1 MPGMPPDSSGISPEG
16 TRAQRWLARL
26 SFALAFLAVAV
37 VLLFAG
43 VKSAAMLGVGMAAAA
58 VSLATA
64 FLVLS
69 RRGVLRWL
77 SLAAFVLA
85 PLTVIVVYA
94 FADLLWVALASA
106 AGWLLACAAG
116 RAALTADMP
125 DWRMP
130 EFPAAPARQ
139 PFLIMNPRS
148 GGGKVAK
155 FDLQRKAEALGAEV
169 FLMSGAAPVDVA
181 EVARKAVAAGSD
193 LLGVAGGDGTQ
204 ALVAGVAAE
213 HGIPFMV
220 ITAGTRNH
228 FALDLGLD
236 RADPAACLRAL
247 SDGVELHVD
256 LGVIGGRTF
265 VNNASFGAY
274 AEVVETPAYR
284 DDKLGTTLDTLPDL
298 LHGHRGTRLSALADG
313 VPIDGPQ
320 ALLVACN
327 PYGTGDIAGLG
338 RRARLDRGVLGVVA
352 VTVDSVRQAVGLLR
366 GRHTD
371 GLRVLTART
380 VEVTAGSDRIPVGVD
395 GESILLPVPVRCAI
409 RPAALRVRVPRNRPG
424 VPAPKP
430 VLSWSRLRRLASWRR
445 RPPSA
450 SPAAGY
456 RPAGAGH
463 PGETRQE
470 PDASR
475 LRAARR
481 PGRRAGPGQ
490 GAVGAD
496 DDLRRG
502 TAGRVVGQWPGVA
515 RPRDS
520 GDRLGT
526 GPGTRAARARIRHQ
540 LSPPAVGDPH
550 GPGRRGDVPRLG
562 REAAANSA
570 VPNSSPAGRGDRRP
584 GRHRWPA
591 RPPPRLHVPA
601 LEPAAG
607 RPAAGATAHAG
618 PRPAGQAAVLPRQ
631 APSGLTQ
638 PLAVAHHS
646 RRGSGRPGGSA
657 ARVSPWPGG
666 CPARPRAVRWMV
678 RPLTGGPRP

>member
-1 MPGMPPDSSGISPEG
+1 MPGMPPESSGISPEG

-43 VKSAAMLGVGMAAAA
+43 VRSAAMLGVGMAAAA

-77 SLAAFVLA
+77 SLAVFVLA
-85 PLTVIVVYA
+85 PLTVLVVYA
-94 FADLLWVALASA
+94 FAGLLWVALASA

-130 EFPAAPARQ
+130 EFPAAPARH

-155 FDLQRKAEALGAEV
+155 FDLQRKAEALGAQV
-169 FLMSGAAPVDVA
+169 FLMSGAEPVDVA
-181 EVARKAVAAGSD
+181 EVARAAVAAGSD

-213 HGIPFMV
+213 HGLPFMV

-236 RADPAACLRAL
+236 RADPAACLGAL
-247 SDGVELHVD
+247 RDGVELHVD
-256 LGVIGGRTF
+256 LGLIGGRTF

-298 LHGHRGTRLSALADG
+298 LHGHRGTRLRALADG

-380 VEVTAGSDRIPVGVD
+380 VEVTAGADRIPVGVD
-395 GESILLPVPVRCAI
+395 GEAILLPVPVRCAI
-409 RPAALRVRVPRNRPG
+409 RPAALRVRVPRDRPG

-430 VLSWSRLRRLASWRR
+430 VISWSRLRRLASWRPG
-445 RPPSA
+445 PPEA
-450 SPAAGY
+450 GPGAAH
-456 RPAGAGH
+456 RPATAD

-475 LRAARR
+475 LRAAR
-481 PGRRAGPGQ
+481 GASRRAGPGQ

-502 TAGRVVGQWPGVA
+502 TAGRVVGHRPAAA
-515 RPRDS
+515 RPGDS
-520 GDRLGT
+520 GDRL
-526 GPGTRAARARIRHQ
+526 
-540 LSPPAVGDPH
+540 
-550 GPGRRGDVPRLG
+550 
-562 REAAANSA
+562 
-570 VPNSSPAGRGDRRP
+570 
-584 GRHRWPA
+584 
-591 RPPPRLHVPA
+591 
-601 LEPAAG
+601 
-607 RPAAGATAHAG
+607 
-618 PRPAGQAAVLPRQ
+618 
-631 APSGLTQ
+631 
-638 PLAVAHHS
+638 
-646 RRGSGRPGGSA
+646 
-657 ARVSPWPGG
+657 
-666 CPARPRAVRWMV
+666 
-678 RPLTGGPRP
+678 